1 MAFFSTRP
9 SAASVNLHVV
19 FCTERLRKS
28 IAPEIRDALLS
39 QFNRI
44 AAVEGVK
51 IIESAAMPD
60 HVHLFLVVKR
70 HQIVADVIR
79 VLKSNSMRW
88 IHDSYTSMQS
98 FSWQVG
104 FTSLVVKDD
113 GVTTVKK
120 YIQDQEEHHS
130 DGMSY
135 ADEVR
140 MLADNHGMKF
150 DAQQFLG

>member
-19 FCTERLRKS
+19 FCTERLQKT

-39 QFNRI
+39 QINRI

-51 IIESAAMPD
+51 VLESAALAD
-60 HVHLFLVVKR
+60 HVHLLLVVQR

-88 IHDSYTSMQS
+88 VHDSYTSMSS

-104 FTSLVVKDD
+104 FTSLVVKEE
-113 GVTTVKK
+113 GVMVVKK
-120 YIQDQEEHHS
+120 YIQDQDEHHS

-135 ADEVR
+135 VDEVR